1 LNPLHLSYAANATD
15 GGIASAV
22 TDLVAAQNAAGLN
35 ASWLT
40 ADRYPAL
47 RRDRLLL
54 DSVNRM
60 HPHLLHVHGLWRSPT
75 RTTSAF
81 ESTGLPLVIA
91 PHGMLNP
98 VAFSHSRWKKLLVWQ
113 LWERRALMSSRCLHA
128 LCPAEAS
135 AIRDLLPKAAIAVIP
150 NGVTVPAG
158 EGNKLFG
165 PTVATAPWQSAIPDN
180 QSVLLFLGR
189 FHSGKGISALLQAWQ
204 SVASEAERQGWWL
217 VLVGY
222 GDGGALQRKLSHSA
236 VQRCMVFGPVF
247 GAAKEA
253 ALTTAKAFVLP
264 SHFEALPMAA
274 LEAMAHRLPC
284 LLSTACNLPQAFTAG
299 AALPAEPEPKALAA
313 SLQQLFALS
322 TAERAAMGGAGQDL
336 VRQQFS
342 WHQVT
347 NQTLQLYSWILG
359 GGERPSFVEVV

>member
-1 LNPLHLSYAANATD
+1 
-15 GGIASAV
+15 
-22 TDLVAAQNAAGLN
+22 
-35 ASWLT
+35 
-40 ADRYPAL
+40 
-47 RRDRLLL
+47 
-54 DSVNRM
+54 
-60 HPHLLHVHGLWRSPT
+60 
-75 RTTSAF
+75 
-81 ESTGLPLVIA
+81 
-91 PHGMLNP
+91 
-98 VAFSHSRWKKLLVWQ
+98 
-113 LWERRALMSSRCLHA
+113 
-128 LCPAEAS
+128 
-135 AIRDLLPKAAIAVIP
+135 
-150 NGVTVPAG
+150 VTVPAG

-247 GAAKEA
+247 GAAKQA
-253 ALTTAKAFVLP
+253 ALTSARAFVLP

-322 TAERAAMGGAGQDL
+322 PAERAAMGGAGQDL

-342 WHQVT
+342 WHQIA
-347 NQTLQLYSWILG
+347 NQTRQLYSWILG
-359 GGERPSFVEVV
+359 GGERPSFVEVA